1 MEVTPH
7 VFREVQMDNI
17 RNHQIGGE
25 TDGMSK
31 EQAQELGFMATE
43 QVVELI
49 HDMEAPKPEPKPL
62 TSRQK
67 NENARRHVAEHLK
80 RVNKQVIDPHYG

>member
-1 MEVTPH
+1 METTPQLL
-7 VFREVQMDNI
+7 RQVQMDNV
-17 RNHQIGGE
+17 RANQIGGE
-25 TDGMSK
+25 TDGISK
-31 EQAQELGFMATE
+31 EVAQDLGFMASD

-49 HDMEAPKPEPKPL
+49 HDLETQATPQTL

-80 RVNKQVIDPHYG
+80 RVNKQQIDPNYG